1 MRHIHAGNH
10 VDIAIKPLVPSG
22 SDRLVVSVNQGI
34 VEDSSED
41 GINRALGE
49 MNQVVIDV
57 QNAQFALVKVRQ
69 EFIDDRLIAQAKEEV
84 E

>member
-10 VDIAIKPLVPSG
+10 VDVAIKTLAPNG
-22 SDRLVVSVNQGI
+22 ADRLVVSVNQGI
-34 VEDSSED
+34 VEDPSEE

-57 QNAQFALVKVRQ
+57 QNAQAALVKVR
-69 EFIDDRLIAQAKEEV
+69 EEIR
-84 E
+84 EHRRAGG